1 MTEAA
6 RTIDKLAF
14 IEATIERKDLTWAQ
28 KLGAIIAWEKRNE
41 GLKGFRASVYPKED
55 GTESEPEEI
64 AHDICLM
71 ELASAR
77 GQFKDIT
84 NEDL

>member
-1 MTEAA
+1 MVETENTVI
-6 RTIDKLAF
+6 RLAF
-14 IEATIERKDLTWAQ
+14 IEATVERKDLTWVQ
-28 KLGAIIAWEKRNE
+28 KLDAIIAWKKRNE
-41 GLKGFRASVYPKED
+41 GLKGFHASVYPKED
-55 GTESEPEEI
+55 GTEPEPEEI
-64 AHDICLM
+64 AHDICMM